1 MKERIR
7 VELALTKEDK
17 QVADN
22 IVINHHSYIAKAKV
36 VGRVLKY
43 LIYDGDEIIGTF
55 WVGSGFKPT
64 PKAILEYL
72 GVSQKE
78 YDKIFNEIADNKRF
92 AMSKHVKN
100 AGTLAIKLIRKRV
113 KQDWKER
120 YGDDLKAIITTIGSG
135 KSGSVYKADNWIFIG
150 ETAGLPKDRK
160 SMSMK
165 WNDNEEIKQRYV
177 KPSGEDKK
185 LIFITTKIG

>member
-7 VELALTKEDK
+7 VTLATTKEEK
-17 QVADN
+17 QVADKL
-22 IVINHHSYIAKAKV
+22 VVDHHSYVASART

-43 LIYDGDEIIGTF
+43 LIYDEDELIGTF

-64 PKAILEYL
+64 PKAILDYFQ
-72 GVSQKE
+72 VSQKE
-78 YDKIFNEIADNKRF
+78 YDKIFNEVADNKRF

-100 AGTLAIKLIRKRV
+100 AGTIAIKLIRKRV
-113 KQDWKER
+113 KQDWKDR
-120 YGDDLKAIITTIGSG
+120 YGDDLKAILTTIGSG
-135 KSGSVYKADNWIFIG
+135 KSGAVYKADNWIKIG

-165 WNDNEEIKQRYV
+165 WNDNEEIKERYV
-177 KPSGEDKK
+177 KPTGEDKK
-185 LIFITTKIG
+185 LIFITTKV

>member
-7 VELALTKEDK
+7 VTLATTKEEK
-17 QVADN
+17 QVADKL
-22 IVINHHSYIAKAKV
+22 VVEHHSYVASART

-43 LIYDGDEIIGTF
+43 LIYDEDELIGTF

-64 PKAILEYL
+64 PKAILDYFQ
-72 GVSQKE
+72 VSQKE
-78 YDKIFNEIADNKRF
+78 YDKIFNEVADNKRF

-100 AGTLAIKLIRKRV
+100 AGTIAIKLIRKRV
-113 KQDWKER
+113 KQDWKDR
-120 YGDDLKAIITTIGSG
+120 YGDDLKAILTTIGSG
-135 KSGSVYKADNWIFIG
+135 KSGAVYKADNWIKIG

-165 WNDNEEIKQRYV
+165 WNDNEEIKERYV
-177 KPSGEDKK
+177 KPTGEDKK
-185 LIFITTKIG
+185 LIFITTKL

>member
-7 VELALTKEDK
+7 VTLATTKEEK
-17 QVADN
+17 QVADKL
-22 IVINHHSYIAKAKV
+22 VVDHHSYVASART

-43 LIYDGDEIIGTF
+43 LIYDEDELIGTF

-64 PKAILEYL
+64 PKAILDYFQ
-72 GVSQKE
+72 VSQKE
-78 YDKIFNEIADNKRF
+78 YDKIFNEVADNKRF

-100 AGTLAIKLIRKRV
+100 ACTIAIKLIRKRV
-113 KQDWKER
+113 KQDWKDR
-120 YGDDLKAIITTIGSG
+120 YGDDLKAILTTIGSG
-135 KSGSVYKADNWIFIG
+135 KSGAVYKADNWVKIG

-165 WNDNEEIKQRYV
+165 WNDNEEIKERYV
-177 KPSGEDKK
+177 KPTGEDKK
-185 LIFITTKIG
+185 LIFITTKV

>member
-7 VELALTKEDK
+7 VELATTKEAKQMADK
-17 QVADN
+17 LV
-22 IVINHHSYIAKAKV
+22 VEHHSYVASART

-43 LIYDGDEIIGTF
+43 LIYDGDELIGTF

-64 PKAILEYL
+64 PKAILDYFQ
-72 GVSQKE
+72 VSQKE
-78 YDKIFNEIADNKRF
+78 YDKIFNEVADNKRF

-100 AGTLAIKLIRKRV
+100 AGTIAIKLIRKRV
-113 KQDWKER
+113 KQDWKDR
-120 YGDDLKAIITTIGSG
+120 YGDDLKAILTTIGSG
-135 KSGSVYKADNWIFIG
+135 KSGAVYKADNWIKIG

-165 WNDNEEIKQRYV
+165 WNDNEEIKERYV
-177 KPSGEDKK
+177 KPTGEDKK
-185 LIFITTKIG
+185 LIFITTKL

>member
-7 VELALTKEDK
+7 VTLATTKEEK
-17 QVADN
+17 QVADKL
-22 IVINHHSYIAKAKV
+22 VVDHHSYVASART

-43 LIYDGDEIIGTF
+43 LIYDEDELIGTF

-64 PKAILEYL
+64 PKAILDYFQ
-72 GVSQKE
+72 VSQKE
-78 YDKIFNEIADNKRF
+78 YDKIFNEVADNKRF

-100 AGTLAIKLIRKRV
+100 AGTIAIKLIRKRV
-113 KQDWKER
+113 KQDWKDR
-120 YGDDLKAIITTIGSG
+120 YGDDLKAILTTIGSG
-135 KSGSVYKADNWIFIG
+135 KSGAVYKADNWVKIG

-165 WNDNEEIKQRYV
+165 WNDNEEIKERYV
-177 KPSGEDKK
+177 KPTGEDKK
-185 LIFITTKIG
+185 LIFITTKV

>member
-7 VELALTKEDK
+7 VTLATTKEEK
-17 QVADN
+17 QVADKL
-22 IVINHHSYIAKAKV
+22 VVDHHSYVASART

-43 LIYDGDEIIGTF
+43 LIYDEDELIGTF

-64 PKAILEYL
+64 PKAILDYFQ
-72 GVSQKE
+72 VSQKE
-78 YDKIFNEIADNKRF
+78 YDKIFNEVADNKRF

-100 AGTLAIKLIRKRV
+100 AGTIAIKLIRKRV
-113 KQDWKER
+113 KQDWKDR
-120 YGDDLKAIITTIGSG
+120 YGDDLKAILTTIGSG
-135 KSGSVYKADNWIFIG
+135 KSGAVYKADNWIMIG

-165 WNDNEEIKQRYV
+165 WNDNEEIKERYV
-177 KPSGEDKK
+177 KPTGEDKK
-185 LIFITTKIG
+185 LIFITTKV